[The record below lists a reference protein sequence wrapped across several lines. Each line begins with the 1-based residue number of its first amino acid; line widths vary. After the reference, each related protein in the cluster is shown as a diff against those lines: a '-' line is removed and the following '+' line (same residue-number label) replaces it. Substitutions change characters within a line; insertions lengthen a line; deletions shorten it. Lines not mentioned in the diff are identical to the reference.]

1 MSKSNNLVGII
12 MGSKS
17 DWPIMKHAS
26 LTLKK
31 LKISH
36 ESKIVSAHRTPK
48 LLYEYADQAASV
60 YGESDN
66 FSEIKDNESFLNHS
80 TKTGNLLCYFPKS

>member
-36 ESKIVSAHRTPK
+36 ESKIVQHRTPK
-48 LLYEYADQAASV
+48 LLYEYADKLHLK
-60 YGESDN
+60 G
-66 FSEIKDNESFLNHS
+66 LR
-80 TKTGNLLCYFPKS
+80 L